1 MNEPKKHLSRSLER
15 HVKAPRQHTW
25 DVLHDLLEQVA
36 GGYVIEGNPPPHGA
50 GAVLHIRLPGL
61 AESLGYS
68 EPLGRSEPLPPETLV
83 ETVLS
88 YEPPW
93 RRAYSLS
100 GEITGL
106 ELYHGTF
113 VLRDD
118 GPECHL
124 AWGVVTEPEP
134 TPQGLAFL
142 DFIVGAID
150 GFLGLVATTAERSEV

>member
-1 MNEPKKHLSRSLER
+1 MNPAKKHLSRSLER

-25 DVLHDLLEQVA
+25 EVLHDLLEKLA
-36 GGYVIEGNPPPHGA
+36 GGYVIEGDPPPHGS

-61 AESLGYS
+61 VESLGHS
-68 EPLGRSEPLPPETLV
+68 EALGSDVLV

-93 RRAYSLS
+93 RRAYSLT

-113 VLRDD
+113 LLGDD

-124 AWGVVTEPEP
+124 AWGVVVDPEP
-134 TPQGLAFL
+134 TAQGLAFL
-142 DFIVGAID
+142 DFMVGAIK
-150 GFLGLVATTAERSEV
+150 GFLDLVATTAERSDT